1 MREVIAGR
9 TRLVELLVPCL
20 EAAVARGVDVQ
31 AILPDPEAA
40 KPKKVQAIVD
50 AAALLKQAGVQI
62 AYREACPNLVVVD
75 SAIV

>member
-20 EAAVARGVDVQ
+20 EAAVARGVD
-31 AILPDPEAA
+31 
-40 KPKKVQAIVD
+40 VQAIVD

>member
-1 MREVIAGR
+1 MRLSEKCAR
-9 TRLVELLVPCL
+9 FLTVP
-20 EAAVARGVDVQ
+20 
-31 AILPDPEAA
+31 LPDPEAA